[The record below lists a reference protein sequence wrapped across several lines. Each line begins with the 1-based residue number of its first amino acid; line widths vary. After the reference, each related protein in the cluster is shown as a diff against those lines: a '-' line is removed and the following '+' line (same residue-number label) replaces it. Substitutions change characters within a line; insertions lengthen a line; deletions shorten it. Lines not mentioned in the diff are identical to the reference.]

1 MTLGLS
7 TKLHTSFEEAVEQ
20 TTQALADQGFGVLTK
35 IDVKTTLKQKLGH
48 DMEDYLILGACNPS
62 LAHRALD
69 VDRQIGQL
77 LPCNVVVRADV
88 ASQGDTVIV
97 EAMDPQIMV
106 RVADQRGLQEI
117 ADEAAAKLQAA
128 ISALGQTAQAR

>member
-1 MTLGLS
+1 M
-7 TKLHTSFEEAVEQ
+7 
-20 TTQALADQGFGVLTK
+20 
-35 IDVKTTLKQKLGH
+35 
-48 DMEDYLILGACNPS
+48 
-62 LAHRALD
+62 
-69 VDRQIGQL
+69 DRQIGQL

-88 ASQGDTVIV
+88 ASQVDTVIV

-117 ADEAAAKLQAA
+117 ADEAAAKLHAA